1 MGLAVF
7 RHLDIGLGAEEGGTT
22 TFVGAEIFSF
32 EKWVK
37 CYIKLHNNRR
47 QSQAQAW
54 VFCTMQTNCYL
65 HRIMRLHE
73 AHAV

>member
-7 RHLDIGLGAEEGGTT
+7 CHLDVGLGAEEEGTI
-22 TFVGAEIFSF
+22 TFVDAETFSF

-37 CYIKLHNNRR
+37 CYIKSHNNRR

-54 VFCTMQTNCYL
+54 VFCTM
-65 HRIMRLHE
+65 
-73 AHAV
+73 